1 MNTDKKK
8 IGIIGCGNMGRAIFE
23 RLKDEY
29 SLFVFDKDVNKT
41 KDLSSVNIAKNPA
54 DLLKKSEVIIL
65 AVKPQDFESLLKEI
79 KDNVNDR
86 LVISIA
92 AGITTGYIEE
102 HLGDVRVLRVMPN
115 MPAKIGKGMSCL
127 CKGKFS
133 TEEDLGFAKS
143 LFDTLGE
150 TLVLNEDMMDAAT
163 AISGSGP
170 GYLYDWAEGKDF
182 KEIKKY
188 AATFIST
195 FTTSAESIGF
205 SQLQAE
211 ILAKITTE
219 GSIAYLEETKLSPSA
234 AKKQVISKGGT
245 TEAALE
251 VLHSGGSLEE
261 AVKAALNRAKQLSK

>member
-1 MNTDKKK
+1 MQTN

-29 SLFVFDKDVNKT
+29 SLLVFDKDATKT
-41 KDLSSVNIAKNPA
+41 KDLLSVNVAKNIT
-54 DLLKKSEVIIL
+54 DLLNKSEAIIL
-65 AVKPQDFESLLKEI
+65 AIKPQDFEGILKEI
-79 KDNVNDR
+79 KNHFRDK

-92 AGITTGYIEE
+92 AGITTEYIQKI
-102 HLGDVRVLRVMPN
+102 LGKVKVIRVMPN

-127 CKGKFS
+127 CKGQFTS
-133 TEEDLGFAKS
+133 EEDLGFAKS
-143 LFDTLGE
+143 LFDNLGE

-170 GYLYDWAEGKDF
+170 GYLYDWAEGKDL
-182 KEIKKY
+182 KEIKNY
-188 AATFIST
+188 AATFT
-195 FTTSAESIGF
+195 TTLTTSAESIGF

-219 GSIAYLEETKLSPSA
+219 GSIAYLEKTKLSAPE
-234 AKKQVISKGGT
+234 AKKQVVSKGGT

-251 VLHSGGSLEE
+251 VLHKGGSLGE
-261 AVKAALNRAKQLSK
+261 AVKEALKRAKELSKKG